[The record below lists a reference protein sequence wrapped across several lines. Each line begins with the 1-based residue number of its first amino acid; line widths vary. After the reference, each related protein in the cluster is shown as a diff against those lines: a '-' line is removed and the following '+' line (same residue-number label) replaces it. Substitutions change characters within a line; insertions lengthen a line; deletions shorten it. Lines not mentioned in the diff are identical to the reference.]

1 MKEITQ
7 QLIEQ
12 LREALAAL
20 EPVQTSNKAFR
31 QALRDAKPRTRQA
44 LESGHSFQQQAEQ
57 HLAELETKVTNAVS
71 LAASLVDARAA
82 ADTVNTIKTGDLVGN
97 FRSVIDSI
105 QRQARDPEQGEA
117 GVTLQ
122 SLDVDVRGFIALEQ
136 NEARIITPT
145 LNRTE
150 EAGQL
155 STIRL
160 VFGTIPVVQ
169 AEQESPPVIM

>member
-7 QLIEQ
+7 QLIGQ
-12 LREALAAL
+12 LRESLAAL

-31 QALRDAKPRTRQA
+31 QSLRDAKPRTRQA
-44 LESGHSFQQQAEQ
+44 LESSHSFQQQAEQ

-71 LAASLVDARAA
+71 LATSLVDARAA

-122 SLDVDVRGFIALEQ
+122 SLNVDVRGFIALEQ